1 MQHASECREALHHSL
16 SQLYLQFCLHSAHYG
31 IPFLPYYD
39 SSRIVTVKLRLLLI
53 RGNYSHYEK
62 VKTLG
67 SWPFCILPLW
77 CIFISPGVNMKW
89 WAEMHT
95 HTYHQTANDRQS
107 SQACLHLLTPSSF
120 CPHCILPQPIADD
133 LSGLKFSLV
142 SSCIELTS
150 AGQIISYWWKIKDR
164 NWWVRSVTATNPGS
178 FPTLPK
184 GFISV

>member
-53 RGNYSHYEK
+53 RGNYSHCEK

-89 WAEMHT
+89 WVEMHT

-142 SSCIELTS
+142 SLMHRTDFSWADYQLLM
-150 AGQIISYWWKIKDR
+150 KD
-164 NWWVRSVTATNPGS
+164 
-178 FPTLPK
+178 
-184 GFISV
+184 